1 MTQMKISGVLIG
13 SENPAQLKAYYTKIF
28 GKPTWDDDKYF
39 GWQFGDGG
47 ITFGPHDQVKGKNRE
62 PGRVIVNFETADVK
76 GEFAKLKAAGASVV
90 KEPYD
95 PGEDSGMLIGTF
107 SDPDNNYF
115 QLMSPMDA
123 AAVEEMKASATAR
136 R

>member
-1 MTQMKISGVLIG
+1 MKISGVLIG
-13 SENPAQLKAYYTKIF
+13 SENPERLKEYYTKLF
-28 GKPTWDDDKYF
+28 GKPTWEDNTYF
-39 GWQFGDGG
+39 GWQFGEGG
-47 ITFGPHDQVKGKNRE
+47 VTFGPHDQVKGKNRE
-62 PGRVIVNFETADVK
+62 PGRIIWNLETPDVK
-76 GEFAKLKAAGASVV
+76 GEFAKLKAAGATVV

-95 PGEDSGMLIGTF
+95 PGEDSGTTITTF

-123 AAVEEMKASATAR
+123 AALERMQEATASR